1 MIYYF
6 SFFLLN
12 VLFGLTNYIE
22 KLKKFSKFFE
32 IFAILLFIFIAGF
45 RYEVG
50 GDWDNYIIQFDGFST
65 IGFPSVAIFTS
76 SDPVYI
82 ILNVISYKLGFGFVG
97 VNVMCSAIFF
107 LSFYLY
113 IKKYENT
120 IIGLVSTFLF
130 IFVILSL
137 GFTRQCLA
145 IGFIFLFLNACYIR
159 NFLFQFIFVIL
170 ALASHKSSL
179 IFFLFYIISV
189 ILNELPFLYNNKKK
203 LFLRFKYQIII
214 SIIFILVLF
223 MIFLIRDLERLL
235 GVYLSLNREIHIDVH
250 QSRTS
255 PGVIYKFT
263 FILFF
268 SFLYLIFRKNMNF
281 INKYERYI
289 FDTYL
294 IFSLSLLPLVGYLS
308 LFVDRAIIYCY
319 PFVALI
325 ICKYV
330 QTKVKEKFKLIF
342 FLICSLISL
351 LILYIW
357 MEFANHSQYWIPYKN
372 YLFLNKF

>member
-1 MIYYF
+1 VIYYF